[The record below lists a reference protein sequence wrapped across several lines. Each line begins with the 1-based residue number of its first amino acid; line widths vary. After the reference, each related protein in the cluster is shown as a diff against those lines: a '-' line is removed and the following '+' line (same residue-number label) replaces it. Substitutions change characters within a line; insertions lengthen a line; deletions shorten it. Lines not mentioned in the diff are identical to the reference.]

1 MINFVFLEDHLG
13 CLRSMKLDELIPRF
27 CTSLRMRGEE
37 PELKWCG
44 SEEEESDIRDIEEGE
59 FRESVTGY
67 KGEGKERESIGG
79 VGST

>member
-1 MINFVFLEDHLG
+1 MGLVIQE
-13 CLRSMKLDELIPRF
+13 
-27 CTSLRMRGEE
+27 GEE